1 MISMLNREW
10 TDLEWINGAPSSEK
24 KVALLIPQYNEASN
38 TEFRKRLCYFKQLSE
53 HYSNEMD
60 VIIIDDGSTDNSLQQ
75 IEAFINCYPNAFFV
89 ASVYPNAEKVGAL
102 FLTILNIDHEF
113 VILSDFDTDLVGL
126 HHLFN
131 NPDVLNKDPLLMG
144 CYFRMV
150 PHEGKGSVFLL
161 QQLEYSFARA
171 YYRFHKR
178 ESSVPVMP
186 GAGSCYKRE
195 VLLQVYY
202 RHSGLR
208 NGEDRE
214 TTLIGLGMGYKS
226 VYKVDVGALTRPPI
240 SFRALIV
247 QRRRWYLG
255 YIETFAKERKYYMSQ
270 ISRFNRL
277 GLRTLQDVIGVILL
291 LLIPLELIVLFLFN
305 YQVLLYAIG
314 GSYLLSVTYY
324 LSLLLIA
331 PVEVG
336 EIKRSK
342 LIFVL
347 LYPIF
352 WLIVAYWA
360 WLSAFRVYNRNKVS
374 IKKVMKR
381 PSSGIMNDFAN

>member
-1 MISMLNREW
+1 MISKLNRGW
-10 TDLEWINGAPSSEK
+10 ADLQWINGAPSNGK
-24 KVALLIPQYNEASN
+24 RFALLIPQYNEASN
-38 TEFRKRLCYFKQLSE
+38 TELQKRLNYFRQLSE
-53 HYSNEMD
+53 RYSNEMD

-75 IEAFINCYPNAFFV
+75 IEAFINCYPKAFFV

-102 FLTILNIDHEF
+102 FLAILNIDHEF

-126 HHLFN
+126 HQLLN
-131 NPDVLNKDPLLMG
+131 DPDALNKDPLLMG

-150 PHEGKGSVFLL
+150 PFEGKGRVFLF

-202 RHSGLR
+202 QHSGLR

-226 VYKVDVGALTRPPI
+226 VYKEDVGALTRPPL
-240 SFRALIV
+240 SFRALIN

-255 YIETFAKERKYYMSQ
+255 YIETFAKERKCYMSQ
-270 ISRFNRL
+270 MYRLNRL

-291 LLIPLELIVLFLFN
+291 LLLPFELIVLFLIN
-305 YQVLLYAIG
+305 YQVMLNVVAG
-314 GSYLLSVTYY
+314 AYLLSVTYY

-331 PVEVG
+331 PVEVS

-342 LIFVL
+342 LSLIL
-347 LYPIF
+347 LYPLF

-360 WLSAFRVYNRNKVS
+360 WLSAFRVYNR
-374 IKKVMKR
+374 KKAVDKKSDEKTILR
-381 PSSGIMNDFAN
+381 KSKPALK